1 MSILFDKLI
10 SMDNQNVP
18 ALKASLPKKGFDPDA
33 RGPLSGLR
41 VVDLA
46 RLVAGNMLS
55 LQLADFGAEV
65 VKVEP
70 KTGDTLRAFQTDG
83 VETFWKTYCRNK
95 KSVSLDFRH
104 PEAIEIIRDLVC
116 TADVMTESFRPGVLE
131 EMGLGPDA
139 LHAIN
144 PKLVIARIS
153 GWGQTGPYSHKP
165 GFGTL
170 VEGYSG
176 FSAMNGFEDREPVL
190 PPMFLGD
197 MTAGLYG
204 VSAVMTALWEVRING
219 GPGQVIDVSLFEPI
233 LSILGPQIANFRITG
248 KVKARTGSR
257 SSTTAPRNTYRTAD
271 GQWLCVSSSTQT
283 MAARL
288 FEAIGRGDMNTDP
301 RYSTNTAR
309 LRHVEEVDSIV
320 SAFIGRHSLSENL
333 EIFERAKV
341 TVGPVH
347 DASALISDIFVIER
361 ESVVDLEDA
370 ELGRIPVHN
379 VVPRL
384 SKTPG
389 NFFRPAPQRG
399 EHNEALLVPLLGQA
413 RYSRL
418 LEAGAIVPPI
428 VPKAT
433 QSAAANPSAA
443 NLN

>member
-1 MSILFDKLI
+1 MDK
-10 SMDNQNVP
+10 QTVP
-18 ALKASLPKKGFDPDA
+18 TPKASLPQRGFEPNA

-65 VKVEP
+65 IKVEP
-70 KTGDTLRAFQTDG
+70 KSGDTLRAFQTDG
-83 VETFWKTYCRNK
+83 VEAFWKAYCRNK
-95 KSVSLDFRH
+95 KSISLDFRH
-104 PEAIEIIRDLVC
+104 PETIEIIRTLVR

-153 GWGQTGPYSHKP
+153 GWGQTGPYSNKP

-176 FSAMNGFEDREPVL
+176 FSAMNGFQDREPVL

-204 VSAVMTALWEVRING
+204 VSAVMTALWEVRVNG
-219 GPGQVIDVSLFEPI
+219 GQGQVIDVSLFEPI
-233 LSILGPQIANFRITG
+233 LSILGPQIANYRLTG

-257 SSTTAPRNTYRTAD
+257 SSTTAPRNTYRTVD

-288 FEAIGRGDMNTDP
+288 FQTIGRDDMNTDP
-301 RYSTNTAR
+301 RYSTNAAR
-309 LRHVEEVDSIV
+309 LKHIEEVDGIV
-320 SAFIGRHSLSENL
+320 SEFISQRTLSENL
-333 EIFERAKV
+333 EIFERAEV

-347 DASALISDIFVIER
+347 DASALISDAFVIER
-361 ESVVDLEDA
+361 ESVIDLEDA

-389 NFFRPAPQRG
+389 NFFRPAPHRG

-413 RYSRL
+413 RYTQL
-418 LEAGAIVPPI
+418 IEAGAIVPASE
-428 VPKAT
+428 PKTTRRSAANP
-433 QSAAANPSAA
+433 AAANA
-443 NLN
+443 N